1 MKFLILTIAMF
12 LTGCVMP
19 HDLTGR
25 ATFTIDCNY
34 TKGNNCQIDVPH
46 ESNVLINGNA
56 VVVTWE
62 GVE

>member
-1 MKFLILTIAMF
+1 
-12 LTGCVMP
+12 MP

-25 ATFTIDCNY
+25 ATFTIDCDH
-34 TKGNNCQIDVPH
+34 TKGNNCKIDVPH
-46 ESNVLINGNA
+46 ESNVLINGPS